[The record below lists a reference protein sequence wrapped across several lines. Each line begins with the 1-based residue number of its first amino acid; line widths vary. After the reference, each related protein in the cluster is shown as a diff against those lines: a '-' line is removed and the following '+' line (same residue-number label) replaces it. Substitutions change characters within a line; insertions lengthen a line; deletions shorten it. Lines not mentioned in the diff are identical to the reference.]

1 MLDKPLITY
10 QRHRAR
16 SAVHTLLVTMARCGR
31 PRWAATGMD
40 TSTATGN
47 AVRCTSSRLV
57 AKASGAFVD
66 MTSQAVQRKALL
78 NSLNGCSIKLK
89 KHVTSRN
96 ILSRNRIPIVAA
108 DLCKLVS
115 TTMLGGQ
122 NAVQNV
128 DVVNA
133 FAE

>member
-1 MLDKPLITY
+1 
-10 QRHRAR
+10 
-16 SAVHTLLVTMARCGR
+16 
-31 PRWAATGMD
+31 
-40 TSTATGN
+40 
-47 AVRCTSSRLV
+47 
-57 AKASGAFVD
+57 